1 MKSKPNKKDTA
12 MSATHAKTIRSQ
24 PANAAMGRGE
34 AQSGQDEMSMFSL
47 RDTLSG
53 ISVRDA
59 NFSEFLAAMRQYGMR
74 PANA

>member
-1 MKSKPNKKDTA
+1 

-24 PANAAMGRGE
+24 PANAVMGRGE
-34 AQSGQDEMSMFSL
+34 AQSGQDEMSIFNL
-47 RDTLSG
+47 RDTLNG

-74 PANA
+74 SAKT